1 MAGEKNPH
9 ISVRKITDFV
19 DEESVFRNA
28 KILSEDYVPNT
39 DKFLFREEEINN
51 IMENLTSVFNGFP
64 PNNMFIYGPPSTGK
78 THIMLSILDVLNEY
92 ASTYGEDAKFIYVN
106 SGGRTA
112 PQVLVDVANKLGLNA
127 VINMGINIIANIE
140 KNLHKDGNYF
150 FVFDEFDRM
159 KRTPQYPNPYD
170 IIINPFTR
178 MGSHVRIA
186 VIVNNY
192 KIYDKFDAP
201 TKSSYSPTKM
211 YFRAYN
217 INEVIQIIQ
226 DRCNDAFKEG
236 VIDEDTI
243 IEFGKWIHKSGVDL
257 RTSFKVIF
265 KAGRKASMGKK
276 KKITYDDLQEAFRD
290 VEQDMLKSTLTKL
303 NDAEFLFICSIAL
316 AQKEYNL
323 AEVEKNKVYEKYIDV
338 CREVGVSPLSWKHL
352 STYIC
357 PKIEM
362 QGIIK
367 TDVHGRGKG
376 KGISTFFSI
385 DSVDIDEVLKI
396 TKEEMHRRFG
406 GDVA

>member
-1 MAGEKNPH
+1 MAGKTPH
-9 ISVRKITDFV
+9 INVRRITDFV
-19 DEESVFRNA
+19 DEESVFKNA
-28 KILSEDYVPNT
+28 KILSEDYIPNT
-39 DKFLFREEEINN
+39 DKFLFREEEINS
-51 IMENLTSVFNGFP
+51 IMENLTTIFNGFP

-78 THIMLSILDVLNEY
+78 THIMLSIIDALNEY
-92 ASTYGEDAKFIYVN
+92 SNTYGQNAKFIYIN

-112 PQVLVDVANKLGLNA
+112 PQVLVEVANKLGLNA
-127 VINMGINIIANIE
+127 IINMGINIISLIE
-140 KNLHKDGNYF
+140 KNLHEEKNYF

-170 IIINPFTR
+170 TIVNPFTR

-201 TKSSYSPTKM
+201 TKSSYSPLKL

-217 INEVIQIIQ
+217 INETIHIIK
-226 DRCNDAFKEG
+226 DRCKDALKEG
-236 VIDEDTI
+236 VIDDDTI

-257 RTSFKVIF
+257 RTAFKVIF
-265 KAGRKASMGKK
+265 RAGRRASMNKR
-276 KKITYDDLQEAFRD
+276 KKIVYEDLQQAFRE
-290 VEQDMLKSTLTKL
+290 VEQDMLKSTLSKL
-303 NDAEFLFICSIAL
+303 NDAEFLFIHSIAL
-316 AQKEYNL
+316 AQKEHNL
-323 AEVEKNKVYEKYIDV
+323 IEVEKNKVYQTYVEV
-338 CREVGVSPLSWKHL
+338 CRSVGVSPLSWKHL

-385 DSVDIDEVLKI
+385 DSLDTDEMLKM
-396 TKEEMHRRFG
+396 TEVEMNRRFG
-406 GDVA
+406 RGDEI